1 MRISVPMLLLNAL
14 VATACS
20 KERTAEVWTAS
31 QSTPV
36 YASEK
41 DTEDRVLFTL
51 APGDTCAPLRSVI
64 MKAYLH
70 TEIQC
75 KDRRGW
81 IIDKQN
87 FDIRPAPVGS
97 GAEHASGPSSKD
109 RL

>member
-1 MRISVPMLLLNAL
+1 MRISVPMLLLNAV

-20 KERTAEVWTAS
+20 KEHASEVWTAK

-36 YASEK
+36 YVSDK

-51 APGDTCAPLRSVI
+51 VPGDTCTPLRSVV

-70 TEIQC
+70 TEVQC
-75 KDRRGW
+75 KDGRGW
-81 IIDKQN
+81 VIDKQN
-87 FDIRPAPVGS
+87 FDIQPAAVGS

-109 RL
+109 